1 MLHRSPQ
8 PERALP
14 ADENISGTTGAANS
28 EDSPKECAEKWG
40 CVYIAA
46 ERWLPGKPPFCG
58 KPVLP
63 GSPYCPRH
71 AALCRAPADE
81 ARR

>member
-1 MLHRSPQ
+1 LVP
-8 PERALP
+8 
-14 ADENISGTTGAANS
+14 ANS
-28 EDSPKECAEKWG
+28 EGSPANNEDSSNKYGAKWG

-46 ERWLPGKPPFCG
+46 ERWPAGKPPFCG
-58 KPVLP
+58 RRVLP

-81 ARR
+81 TPR